1 MTTKNQHAVALGRLG
16 GLAASRRK
24 LTAEQVIAIRASKE
38 TYKVLA
44 ERYGVSEVTV
54 CAVKNLKTWKWLADC
69 QGGDETRMEG

>member
-1 MTTKNQHAVALGRLG
+1 MATKNIHAVNLGRLG

-38 TYKVLA
+38 TYRVLA

-54 CAVKNLKTWKWLADC
+54 CAVKKNRTWKWLPDC
-69 QGGDETRMEG
+69 QGGDETLTEG